1 MPRLVVFLM
10 FGGLLGG
17 FAPTSANGQDL
28 AHADLAQA
36 DLAHAQAPM
45 KTNPVKTKMV
55 FMTDHGAGIVL
66 SVTRCE
72 GFMILEGPA
81 DHVALV
87 RDGLVQSG
95 LPSSTVIARPV
106 RSGDARDL

>member
-1 MPRLVVFLM
+1 MPRLAVFLV

-17 FAPTSANGQDL
+17 VAATSAYSQEL
-28 AHADLAQA
+28 AHAEE
-36 DLAHAQAPM
+36 
-45 KTNPVKTKMV
+45 PVKTKMV

-72 GFMILEGPA
+72 GFVILEGPA
-81 DHVALV
+81 DQAALV

-95 LPSSTVIARPV
+95 LPSSTIIARPV